1 MKSKNIIQEYVTQR
15 ILPEEEYTT
24 NEEYYFK
31 DGVKTLKDGH
41 WEYLYDDGTLCAK
54 GTFMRGIPV
63 GAWQKFHTNGQL
75 SQRGFYDMTG
85 CRVSKY
91 EYGDTWEY
99 YDKDGNKEH
108 LFDVGYDAQRDE
120 TSQQFYDSLGSD
132 FLEALDDFEDDD

>member
-1 MKSKNIIQEYVTQR
+1 MKNITQEYVTQR
-15 ILPEEEYTT
+15 ILPQEEYKT

-41 WEYLYDDGTLCAK
+41 WEYLYENGTLCAR
-54 GTFMRGIPV
+54 GTFMKGIPV
-63 GAWQKFHTNGQL
+63 GAWQRFHTNGQL

-99 YDKDGNKEH
+99 YDKDGKKEH
-108 LFDVGYDAQRDE
+108 LFDVGYDANRDE

-132 FLEALDDFEDDD
+132 FSDALDDFEDDE